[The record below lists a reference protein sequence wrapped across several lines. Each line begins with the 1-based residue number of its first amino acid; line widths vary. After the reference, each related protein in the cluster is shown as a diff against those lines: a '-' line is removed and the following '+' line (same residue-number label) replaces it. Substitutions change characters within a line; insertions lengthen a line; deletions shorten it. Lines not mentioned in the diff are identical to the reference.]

1 MNAEYYSLLTEVG
14 QARIINAHALG
25 KTVKLTMLKV
35 GDGGEDGGKETSP
48 KETDTHL
55 VRVRWQGPI
64 NSIYQDEQNKNW
76 LVSETVIPET
86 DGNFYITEFGLYDDE
101 DNLIVV
107 GRYPKTY
114 KPRLEQG
121 SGSSLYLKV
130 IFELSNTK
138 TVELK
143 IDPAIVLASRQY
155 VDRSIL
161 AHEQKPDPHPQYVQ
175 KVVYDKEK
183 WYTGIQDEPGTIHH
197 GIFKGFVAKT
207 SYHDDSP
214 PSATGDFDT
223 TDLGTNKNVYFHF
236 ITPININVDTGS
248 HMFHIRIHGY
258 AYGCAKIVDEVFCGH
273 CYQKGR
279 ILYNPTTQGNCS
291 PKIYTDKHGTVILSI
306 LIEDCQYTTL
316 TIDSMT
322 MAYKLKLAHGD
333 IKCVLSLNDT
343 IDSPA

>member
-1 MNAEYYSLLTEVG
+1 MLTDVG

-25 KTVKLTMLKV
+25 KTVKLTTLKV

-48 KETDTHL
+48 QETDTHL

-76 LVSETVIPET
+76 LVSETVIPEQ

-114 KPRLEQG
+114 KPRLDQG

-161 AHEQKPDPHPQYVQ
+161 AHEQKADPHPQYVQ
-175 KVVYDKEK
+175 KDIYNVEK
-183 WYTGIQDEPGTIHH
+183 KFTGTPGEIGSVSRCVLQ
-197 GIFKGFVAKT
+197 GIIYQTTTFEDT
-207 SYHDDSP
+207 SP
-214 PSATGDFDT
+214 PRSDGDFPT
-223 TDLGTNKNVYFHF
+223 IDLKTEKNVYCHF
-236 ITPININVDTGS
+236 VTPFNLNQHN
-248 HMFHIRIHGY
+248 HMFLFNVRGY
-258 AYGCAKIVDEVFCGH
+258 SYGSTKEIYEAIVGY
-273 CYQKGR
+273 CYAIDKKLLSSNTR
-279 ILYNPTTQGNCS
+279 GNCS
-291 PKIYTDKHGTVILSI
+291 PALYVDKYGNIIFSLFFASIY
-306 LIEDCQYTTL
+306 YTTIV
-316 TIDSMT
+316 IDSLLVGNGRTIYRGEMK
-322 MAYKLKLAHGD
+322 A
-333 IKCVLSLNDT
+333 VLSLQDK
-343 IDSPA
+343 IDYPRN